1 MTLKEKPLIDAGSKG
16 AGVPDFFFA
25 TPFFSGFF
33 GMVMA
38 AFFGGVCFG
47 FPGAY
52 FAGGENES
60 FVQATQFGCV
70 AGLAVG
76 LVALGAQVLAT
87 AADPETRADGA
98 QFFAGGIVGLAFSLA
113 VVWFGAPAMIDLVD
127 ATSNVE
133 NTRLLP
139 RH

>member
-1 MTLKEKPLIDAGSKG
+1 MTFKEKPLIDAGSKG

-60 FVQATQFGCV
+60 FIQATQLGCV

-76 LVALGAQVLAT
+76 LVALYVHVLASS
-87 AADPETRADGA
+87 AEPETRADGA
-98 QFFAGGIVGLAFSLA
+98 QFFVGGMVGLALSLA
-113 VVWFGAPAMIDLVD
+113 VIWFGAPAMIDLVD
-127 ATSNVE
+127 ATS
-133 NTRLLP
+133 R
-139 RH
+139 RRI